1 MKTNI
6 VMDISSLF
14 SYLVKFCFS
23 SHGTKILL
31 VNQIAGFFKM
41 FYLKEEANNEVYF
54 WHADK
59 HGSFL
64 HIDTI
69 ILGVLSQAYQK

>member
-1 MKTNI
+1 
-6 VMDISSLF
+6 
-14 SYLVKFCFS
+14 
-23 SHGTKILL
+23 
-31 VNQIAGFFKM
+31 M